1 MSKIYPVVETGMT
14 DSGSL
19 DNVLEFLV
27 MAGNR
32 SLPEAVMTM
41 VPEAWQNDDQMTNT
55 KKDFYR
61 YIPFSTA
68 TLLSTWAMYL
78 LNALYKPMPGCFSQ

>member
-1 MSKIYPVVETGMT
+1 MGSETLSEHLSKIYPVVETGMT

-61 YIPFSTA
+61 YMHFPQHLCTALASTSLA
-68 TLLSTWAMYL
+68 
-78 LNALYKPMPGCFSQ
+78 

>member
-61 YIPFSTA
+61 YIQAFSTGFH
-68 TLLSTWAMYL
+68 STSAKHWLAQV
-78 LNALYKPMPGCFSQ
+78 CHDF